1 MQLKKTARDDRYE
14 DLPGSYPV
22 EDDEAMGPPAFEPVP
37 QPPRDRRLR
46 ETESAV
52 EAPRASEAR
61 AASVIDANS
70 SFDGRYETAEDLVV
84 LGSIKG
90 EVVCRGLL
98 TIERDATAMARIEAR
113 DARVRGRV
121 EGDLVCSGRL
131 VLAATAV
138 VSGTI
143 KAGTLVVE
151 EGASIRATV
160 EAAPSTVE
168 PEIFITRPSATKDLA
183 VELPEPAPANGGSA
197 RWTRAREVPTF
208 ALVSS
213 DDRSTGDRN

>member
-1 MQLKKTARDDRYE
+1 MQFKKNARDERYE
-14 DLPGSYPV
+14 DLPGAYPV
-22 EDDEAMGPPAFEPVP
+22 EDDDAMGLPALEPIP
-37 QPPRDRRLR
+37 QPYRDRRLR
-46 ETESAV
+46 ETESAI

-61 AASVIDANS
+61 AASIINADS

-98 TIERDATAMARIEAR
+98 TIERDAIAKARIEAR

-121 EGDLVCSGRL
+121 EGDLVCSGQL
-131 VLAATAV
+131 VLASTAV

-151 EGASIRATV
+151 EGASICGTVDAASSPVAT
-160 EAAPSTVE
+160 ETLT
-168 PEIFITRPSATKDLA
+168 TRPLTRKDVPVDLS
-183 VELPEPAPANGGSA
+183 EPAPPSGGA
-197 RWTRAREVPTF
+197 PRWTRTREVPTF